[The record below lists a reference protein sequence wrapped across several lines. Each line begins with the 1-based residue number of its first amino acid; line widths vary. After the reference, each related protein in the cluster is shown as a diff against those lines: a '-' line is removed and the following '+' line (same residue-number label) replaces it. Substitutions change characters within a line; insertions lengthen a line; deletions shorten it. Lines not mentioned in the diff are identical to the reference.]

1 MIGRIRPT
9 EQAGQGSCVLD
20 ATGQNR
26 DEIGVSGCE
35 SGCDAR
41 PGFWMR
47 IWCDGSRG
55 IYDSLWDWIVDHLF
69 WITRVRDADLK

>member
-9 EQAGQGSCVLD
+9 DQVGQGSCVLD
-20 ATGQNR
+20 ATGQDR

-41 PGFWMR
+41 PDSGCGFDMM
-47 IWCDGSRG
+47 
-55 IYDSLWDWIVDHLF
+55 
-69 WITRVRDADLK
+69 DLGNL